1 MEMKH
6 GFDTEKLWVVN
17 GRLLF
22 SKQKKTFTVK
32 VCKGL
37 NYTSHSISEVF
48 FSSRLKRKS
57 CKWMDVILEKPE

>member
-1 MEMKH
+1 MDSILKIM
-6 GFDTEKLWVVN
+6 VVN

-22 SKQKKTFTVK
+22 SKQKTKQFTVK
-32 VCKGL
+32 VCKGS
-37 NYTSHSISEVF
+37 NSSSHPISEVF